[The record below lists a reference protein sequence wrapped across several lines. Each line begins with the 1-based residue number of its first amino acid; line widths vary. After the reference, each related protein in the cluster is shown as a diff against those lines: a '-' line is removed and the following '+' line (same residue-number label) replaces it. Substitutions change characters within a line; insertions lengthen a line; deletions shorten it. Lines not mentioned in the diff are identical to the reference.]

1 MKSQMANDKR
11 QMTNQIDLD
20 LLFEQSA
27 KRQQPIAQIN
37 ANVMRTVRRDMR
49 LKLVR
54 KWAKIIGLSFGLPLM
69 VIAYLWLLKQGIPF
83 LPEENMWIA
92 FIVPVLT
99 LLGLSGKLL
108 HDFSVTDL

>member
-1 MKSQMANDKR
+1 MEIITDKE
-11 QMTNQIDLD
+11 LD
-20 LLFEQSA
+20 LLFQQSA
-27 KRQQPIAQIN
+27 QHHKAVEQIN
-37 ANVMRTVRRDMR
+37 RHVMRTVRRDMR
-49 LKLVR
+49 LKTLR
-54 KWAKIIGLSFGLPLM
+54 KWAKLLGLCFGLPLM